1 MVTVLIIDGDPMV
14 RLTAAGVLANAGCL
28 VLCVHSRQDA
38 FRYLSSIKA
47 DLAICDTT
55 EKEILRDICSAD
67 PEISVLNMIRKD
79 EPLFRADSNA
89 LRKPFTASELLNA
102 VRRCLARRG

>member
-14 RLTAAGVLANAGCL
+14 RLTAAGVLASAGCL

-38 FRYLSSIKA
+38 FRYLRSIKA
-47 DLAICDTT
+47 DLAICDIT

-67 PEISVLNMIRKD
+67 HEISVLDMIRKG
-79 EPLFRADSNA
+79 PLFRADSNA